1 MFRLLSGDCRDALR
15 LMGPDIIDAV
25 VCDPPYEIGFMG
37 RGWDSTGIAYDVGL
51 WKEALRVLKPGG
63 HLIAFGATRTY
74 HRMAVAI
81 EDAGFQ
87 LRDSLHW
94 IYGSGFP
101 KSTDLSKEAD
111 KQQGIWRGRAGALTS
126 GNPALS
132 GGNYERTAKGDPATE
147 QGWAWKGWG
156 SALKP
161 GHEHFVLARKPIPGT
176 LSKNVLT
183 YGLGG
188 LNIDACR
195 MPFKPG
201 AVDFSR
207 KQRQQ
212 KAQGV
217 VQFGAAGLIGKE
229 IDTYKE
235 GGRWPANMVFSHG
248 AGCTETCE
256 DDCPVAA
263 LEAQYPGASDFF
275 PVIGGDALDRP
286 FYYSPKVSRTEREA
300 GCDGLPTRSGA
311 EAVSREPGSAGMQS
325 PRAGAGRTAEEVRN
339 HHPTVKP
346 WKLMEWCIN
355 LVCPD
360 GGLVLDPFMG
370 SGSTGI
376 AAVRSGHNFI
386 GIEQNAAYY
395 DIARA
400 RISHAL
406 GDYPAWE
413 VRADQEDPTGTV
425 E

>member
-1 MFRLLSGDCRDALR
+1 MFRLLSGDCREALR
-15 LMGPDIIDAV
+15 LLGPDSVDAV
-25 VCDPPYEIGFMG
+25 VCDPPYELGFMG
-37 RGWDSTGIAYDVGL
+37 KGWDSTGIAYDVGL

-87 LRDSLHW
+87 MRDSLHW

-111 KQQGIWRGRAGALTS
+111 KQAGIWRGRAGALTS
-126 GNPALS
+126 GNPAMS
-132 GGNYERTAKGDPATE
+132 GGNYARTAKGEPVTE
-147 QGWAWKGWG
+147 AGWNLKGWG

-161 GHEHFVLARKPIPGT
+161 GHEPFVLARKPMPST
-176 LSKNVLT
+176 LIKNVLG

-195 MPFKPG
+195 VPYKPG
-201 AVDFSR
+201 SVDFSR

-212 KAQGV
+212 RADGV

-235 GGRWPANMVFSHG
+235 GGRWPANIVFSHS
-248 AGCTETCE
+248 ATCAE
-256 DDCPVAA
+256 ACADDCPVAA
-263 LEAQYPGASDFF
+263 LEAQYPGASEFF
-275 PVIGGDALDRP
+275 SVIGGDTLDTP
-286 FYYSPKVSRTEREA
+286 FFYSPKVSRVEREA
-300 GCDGLPTRSGA
+300 GCEHLPLVSGA
-311 EAVSREPGSAGMQS
+311 EAVNRTEGSAGMG
-325 PRAGAGRTAEEVRN
+325 PRAGAGRTAELVHN

-346 WKLMEWCIN
+346 WSLMAWCIN
-355 LVCPD
+355 LVCPAN
-360 GGLVLDPFMG
+360 GVVVDPFMG

-376 AAVRSGHNFI
+376 AAVRTGRNFI

-400 RISHAL
+400 RIGHAL
-406 GDYPAWE
+406 RDFPAWE
-413 VRADQEDPTGTV
+413 VCSDQEGTAGDV
-425 E
+425 A